1 MRLKFA
7 FSFLILGTALFLI
20 SCNGVEDIAKNNV
33 PKPAPATPAS
43 PAPAETT
50 YADGV
55 RRVTPNELEA
65 MMKNGEV
72 FVADVRNQSMW
83 DAGHIPGSKLIP
95 VGDVANRVNE
105 FPRNKLIV
113 TYCS

>member
-7 FSFLILGTALFLI
+7 FSFLILATAVILI
-20 SCNGVEDIAKNNV
+20 SCNGVDNIARNNV
-33 PKPAPATPAS
+33 PKPPTTSATPNTNY
-43 PAPAETT
+43 P
-50 YADGV
+50 DGV
-55 RRVTPNELEA
+55 RRVTTDELEA

-72 FVADVRNQSMW
+72 FVADVRNQAMY

-95 VGDVANRVNE
+95 VGDVANRSNE
-105 FPRNKLIV
+105 FPRDKLIV

>member
-7 FSFLILGTALFLI
+7 FSFLILGTALFVI
-20 SCNGVEDIAKNNV
+20 SCNGVDDMAKNNV
-33 PKPAPATPAS
+33 PKPAPTTAAS
-43 PAPAETT
+43 TETIT
-50 YADGV
+50 ADGV
-55 RRVTPNELEA
+55 RRVTPDELDA

-72 FVADVRNQSMW
+72 FVADVRSQSMW
-83 DAGHIPGSKLIP
+83 DAGHIPGAKLIP
-95 VGDVANRVNE
+95 VGEVANRVSE

>member
-7 FSFLILGTALFLI
+7 FSFLMLAAAVTLI
-20 SCNGVEDIAKNNV
+20 SCNSVENQAQNKS
-33 PKPAPATPAS
+33 PKPSITPNKNY
-43 PAPAETT
+43 P
-50 YADGV
+50 DGIG
-55 RRVTPNELEA
+55 RVTIDELETL
-65 MMKNGEV
+65 MKNGEV
-72 FVADVRNQSMW
+72 FVADVRNQAMY
-83 DAGHIPGSKLIP
+83 DAGHIPGAKLIP